1 MVMRIFLIVS
11 LLFLP
16 GAIFGSDYPLA
27 FVDSSDTEII
37 IDSRPK
43 RVVSLVPSI
52 TEMLLAIGAEDTIVG
67 RTYHSVLPHQVAA
80 KPVVGGFFRPDLR
93 RAAAFE
99 PDLVFYS
106 TIQQQVGHAFAD
118 DVTLINL
125 SADSIAESFEHIRL
139 LGRIFDRQAQAEALI
154 AEQQRLLDLIEAKT
168 DPVPAAQ
175 RPRVVRLMGRDS
187 VMAPGDDSFQ
197 NEYIRR
203 AGGIPPTFGL
213 NGSVGE
219 VDLADWQA
227 FNPQVIYGC
236 GGDRDLLSVL
246 EQPGWK
252 DVEAVRNQRII
263 FFPCDLTC
271 RVATHSGDFVA
282 WLAARLHQERFSD
295 VSLQLY
301 ADRVVS
307 RKFFEL
313 PYEYVDS
320 AQLVESDI
328 RDFRNKSVL
337 IEFDRPMTVLSTL
350 EGWRD
355 NIRFVGNHYFPPPA
369 WGLGHRQG
377 LDGLRSHTLAAL
389 VLPPS
394 ETALLFTG
402 ADMDNLAIVSHS
414 YRDMEITALVTAGVR
429 GNAVRMAIDEGLYYG
444 LGDGSGDNQSGT
456 INIMIVTNTTLSP
469 RAMSRALISATEAK
483 TAALLDLDI
492 RSSASGMV
500 NPATGTGTDNILVVQ
515 GSGPAIDATG
525 GHTRM
530 GELIGRAV
538 YDGVHEAVL
547 KQNCLIARRPVFQR
561 LGERGISLR
570 EIDGQCGS
578 DSTGQAGLEHLLLE
592 PRYESFI
599 NSALVISDAHE
610 RGLVGDLSSFTDWC
624 QGIADEIA
632 GKPVVFAPIDDNTLP
647 ETIRLA
653 FGALTSGLCAHTA
666 VSR

>member
-1 MVMRIFLIVS
+1 
-11 LLFLP
+11 
-16 GAIFGSDYPLA
+16 
-27 FVDSSDTEII
+27 
-37 IDSRPK
+37 
-43 RVVSLVPSI
+43 
-52 TEMLLAIGAEDTIVG
+52 
-67 RTYHSVLPHQVAA
+67 
-80 KPVVGGFFRPDLR
+80 
-93 RAAAFE
+93 
-99 PDLVFYS
+99 
-106 TIQQQVGHAFAD
+106 
-118 DVTLINL
+118 
-125 SADSIAESFEHIRL
+125 
-139 LGRIFDRQAQAEALI
+139 
-154 AEQQRLLDLIEAKT
+154 
-168 DPVPAAQ
+168 
-175 RPRVVRLMGRDS
+175 
-187 VMAPGDDSFQ
+187 
-197 NEYIRR
+197 
-203 AGGIPPTFGL
+203 
-213 NGSVGE
+213 
-219 VDLADWQA
+219 
-227 FNPQVIYGC
+227 
-236 GGDRDLLSVL
+236 
-246 EQPGWK
+246 
-252 DVEAVRNQRII
+252 
-263 FFPCDLTC
+263 TC
-271 RVATHSGDFVA
+271 RVATHTGHFVA
-282 WLAARLHQERFSD
+282 WLAARLHKERFSD

-307 RKFFEL
+307 REFFEL
-313 PYEYVDS
+313 PYEYVES
-320 AQLVESDI
+320 ARLVESDI

-337 IEFDRPMTVLSTL
+337 LELDRPMTVLSTL

-377 LDGLRSHTLAAL
+377 LDGLRNRTLAAL
-389 VLPPS
+389 GLPPS

-429 GNAVRMAIDEGLYYG
+429 GNAVRMAIDEGLYYE

-483 TAALLDLDI
+483 TAALQDLDI

-632 GKPVVFAPIDDNTLP
+632 GEPVVFAPIDDDTLP

-653 FGALTSGLCAHTA
+653 LGALTSGLCAHTA
-666 VSR
+666 ISR